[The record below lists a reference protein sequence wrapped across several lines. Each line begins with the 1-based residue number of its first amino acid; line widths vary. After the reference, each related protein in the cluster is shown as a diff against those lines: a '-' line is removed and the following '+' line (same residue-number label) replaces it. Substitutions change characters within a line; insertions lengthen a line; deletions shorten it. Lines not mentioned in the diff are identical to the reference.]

1 MKRSLKYLGLGFVL
15 LGSIAATTI
24 NNDKYFEIT
33 KNIEI
38 FVNVY
43 KQLNFNYVD
52 EIDPGELM
60 RIGIDAMVGSLDP
73 YTNYISE
80 NQVERY
86 RINNN
91 GI

>member
-1 MKRSLKYLGLGFVL
+1 MS
-15 LGSIAATTI
+15 ATTI
-24 NNDKYFEIT
+24 NNDRLYEIS

-43 KQLNFNYVD
+43 KQLNKNYAAD
-52 EIDPGELM
+52 LDPSELM

-80 NQVERY
+80 L
-86 RINNN
+86 
-91 GI
+91 